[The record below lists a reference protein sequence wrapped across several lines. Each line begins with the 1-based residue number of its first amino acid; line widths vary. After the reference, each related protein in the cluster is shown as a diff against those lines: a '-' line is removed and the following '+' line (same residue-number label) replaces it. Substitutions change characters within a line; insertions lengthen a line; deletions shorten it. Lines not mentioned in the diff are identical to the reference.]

1 MGRIGATIVTVFEA
15 ARQADCVQAAERL
28 GLRIRRSGS
37 RAFTC
42 CLFHA
47 ERTPSMCFY
56 PGNGGFYCFGC
67 HAHGDA
73 IALYAQS
80 LNCTSLEAAR
90 QICRD
95 FGFQYDEGKRRKHAS
110 PQLPA
115 RRADA
120 WALAKRLDAMR
131 EKQADALLARLRS
144 AQAAMEQV
152 EATKAD
158 PDAVMDDTNWQRA
171 MREQSTAQEQ
181 LAMLDGMTLAEFLEH
196 TKQETEERN
205 EGRRDTGTRK
215 TAGGG

>member
-1 MGRIGATIVTVFEA
+1 MGRTGVITVTVFEA

-28 GLRIRRSGS
+28 GLRIRRSGN

-47 ERTPSMCFY
+47 ERTPSMCLY
-56 PGNGGFYCFGC
+56 PGKGGFYCFGC

-73 IALYAQS
+73 IALYAQA
-80 LNCTSLEAAR
+80 LNCTPLEAAR
-90 QICRD
+90 QVCRD
-95 FGFQYDEGKRRKHAS
+95 FGFQYDEGRCRKRAP

-115 RRADA
+115 RQADA
-120 WALAKRLDAMR
+120 WTLAKRLDAMR
-131 EKQADALLARLRS
+131 EKQADDLLVRLRS
-144 AQAAMEQV
+144 ARVVMERV
-152 EATKAD
+152 EAAKVD

>member
-1 MGRIGATIVTVFEA
+1 MGRTGVITVTVFET
-15 ARQADCVQAAERL
+15 ARQADCVKAAERL

-37 RAFTC
+37 RAFTR

-47 ERTPSMCFY
+47 ERTPSMCLY

-67 HAHGDA
+67 QAHGDA
-73 IALYAQS
+73 IALYAQA
-80 LNCTSLEAAR
+80 LNCTPLEAAR

-95 FGFQYDEGKRRKHAS
+95 FGFQYDEGKRRKRAP

-115 RRADA
+115 CQADA
-120 WALAKRLDAMR
+120 WTLAKRLNAMR
-131 EKQADALLARLRS
+131 EKQANALLVRLRS
-144 AQAAMEQV
+144 TQVVMERV
-152 EATKAD
+152 EAAKVD
-158 PDAVMDDTNWQRA
+158 PDAVMDDADWQRT
-171 MREQSTAQEQ
+171 MRKLSTAQEQ
-181 LAMLDGMTLAEFLEH
+181 LAMLDSMTLAEFLEH

>member
-1 MGRIGATIVTVFEA
+1 M
-15 ARQADCVQAAERL
+15 
-28 GLRIRRSGS
+28 
-37 RAFTC
+37 
-42 CLFHA
+42 CL
-47 ERTPSMCFY
+47 Y

-67 HAHGDA
+67 HVHGDA
-73 IALYAQS
+73 TALYAQA
-80 LNCTSLEAAR
+80 LNCTPLEAAR
-90 QICRD
+90 QVCRD
-95 FGFQYDEGKRRKHAS
+95 FGFQYDEGKRRKRAP

-144 AQAAMEQV
+144 AQATMERV

-158 PDAVMDDTNWQRA
+158 LDAVMDDADWQRA
-171 MREQSTAQEQ
+171 MREQSTVREQ

-196 TKQETEERN
+196 TKKETEERN

>member
-1 MGRIGATIVTVFEA
+1 MGRTGATTVTVFEA

-47 ERTPSMCFY
+47 ERTPSMCLY

-120 WALAKRLDAMR
+120 WTLAKRLDAMR
-131 EKQADALLARLRS
+131 EKQADALLVRLRS
-144 AQAAMEQV
+144 AQATMEKV
-152 EATKAD
+152 EATKSD
-158 PDAVMDDTNWQRA
+158 PDAILDDADWQRA

-196 TKQETEERN
+196 VK
-205 EGRRDTGTRK
+205 EGGPLWAD
-215 TAGGG
+215 

>member
-1 MGRIGATIVTVFEA
+1 MGRTGATTVTVFEA

-37 RAFTC
+37 RAFTR

-47 ERTPSMCFY
+47 ERTPSMCLY

-67 HAHGDA
+67 QAHGDA
-73 IALYAQS
+73 ITLYAQA
-80 LNCTSLEAAR
+80 LNCTPLEAAR
-90 QICRD
+90 QVCRN
-95 FGFQYDEGKRRKHAS
+95 FGFQYDEGKRRKRAPS
-110 PQLPA
+110 QLPA
-115 RRADA
+115 CRADA
-120 WALAKRLDAMR
+120 WTLAKRLDAMR

-144 AQAAMEQV
+144 AQATMERV
-152 EATKAD
+152 EATKSD
-158 PDAVMDDTNWQRA
+158 PDAILDDADWQRA
-171 MREQSTAQEQ
+171 MREQSTAKEQ

-196 TKQETEERN
+196 TKQETEVRN